1 MVGEVSGAVVTE
13 VLSERGDAPTWVS
26 TAGGGVASPLGSLV
40 QLMRRD
46 GLDEDDAELAM
57 RAWVGWGSD
66 GPGPLADYDHYAAAW
81 SAAFCA
87 AAAC

>member
-1 MVGEVSGAVVTE
+1 MAVP
-13 VLSERGDAPTWVS
+13 LSAP
-26 TAGGGVASPLGSLV
+26 AGGGVASPLGSLV

-66 GPGPLADYDHYAAAW
+66 GPGPLADYDHYAAW
-81 SAAFCA
+81 SAAEPLPGVLSGRRRRRR
-87 AAAC
+87 